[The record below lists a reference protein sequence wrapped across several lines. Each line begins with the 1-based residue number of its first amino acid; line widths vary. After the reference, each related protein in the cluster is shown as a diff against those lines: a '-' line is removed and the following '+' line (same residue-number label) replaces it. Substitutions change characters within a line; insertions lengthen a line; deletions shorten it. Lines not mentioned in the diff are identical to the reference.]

1 MEILHAPLVAG
12 FTVLQVVFLA
22 VGIAILLAL
31 LRMLRR
37 LFTSQTPGQYE
48 ARMKC
53 RDCGWTGVVGK
64 HHPVC
69 RKCNGKSLRPA

>member
-1 MEILHAPLVAG
+1 MEILDQRLAG
-12 FTVLQVVFLA
+12 NFTVLQIALMVVG
-22 VGIAILLAL
+22 VVVLLSL
-31 LRMLRR
+31 VRWLGR
-37 LFTSQTPGQYE
+37 LFASQTPGQYE

-53 RDCGWTGVVGK
+53 RDCGWAGVVGK

>member
-1 MEILHAPLVAG
+1 MEILSQQVVAG
-12 FTVLQVVFLA
+12 FTVLQIAFMVVG
-22 VGIAILLAL
+22 VVILLSL
-31 LRMLRR
+31 LRWMGR
-37 LFTSQTPGQYE
+37 LFSSQTPGQYE